1 LQGTLSHGGL
11 ERHTSRSERSLGD
24 HVLLVGLVLM
34 HPKGVVVSRGEHGGI
49 CSIPLFVCIAMG
61 CVTMQDGGEVIYHSS
76 LEEHVNL
83 NSQLVDGHVRTS
95 RV

>member
-1 LQGTLSHGGL
+1 MVGY
-11 ERHTSRSERSLGD
+11 
-24 HVLLVGLVLM
+24 VLLFSL
-34 HPKGVVVSRGEHGGI
+34 R
-49 CSIPLFVCIAMG
+49 IAMW

-76 LEEHVNL
+76 LEEHMNL